1 MEKLAKLKTIT
12 RGKFLAREPMSRHT
26 TYGIGGPV
34 LAYIVPKDVDDL
46 ATVLRFTREE
56 NIPIFFA
63 GSGSNLL
70 VSDSGYDGLVISL
83 EKTFDKLNFEGP
95 KVTVEAGVKLV
106 KLVKETIKRK
116 LSGLEG
122 LVGVPGTV
130 GGALK
135 MNAGAFGNEISTMLI
150 NLTVMTLQGTV
161 KTYQRGE
168 LIFNYRY
175 SSIPDDEIIVSAL
188 LQLEPS
194 DVETIQSRWSK
205 ASQDRKTSQPL
216 KVRSA
221 GSVFKNPT
229 EGKAAG
235 YLIDQAGLKGT
246 RVGDVEISAKHA
258 NFFFNRGNAKA
269 VDMVALIRLARD
281 KVYEKFGIKL
291 ELEIKTLGF
300 KSGALDQ

>member
-269 VDMVALIRLARD
+269 VDMVALIRLAQD